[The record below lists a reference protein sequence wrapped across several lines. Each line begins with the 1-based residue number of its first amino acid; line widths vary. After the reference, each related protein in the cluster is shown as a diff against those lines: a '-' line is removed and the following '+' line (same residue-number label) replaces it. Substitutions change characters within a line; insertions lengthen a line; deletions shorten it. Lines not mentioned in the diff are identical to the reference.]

1 VSYLVPPHSGCRRP
15 AALGVR
21 LGGAS
26 VLLDSDIQ
34 CFDNGGGGAIDQIGA
49 EVVPESSRPRGWC
62 ARWAALPVFY
72 WMRTLAPMDGRCRSL
87 AGCAPR
93 GGDHTVRPTY
103 FGSLFASAG
112 VVPEFCIR
120 SSVFGVLYSPGR
132 MAGRCQCLIGCRW
145 LGGAAGKNPCG
156 QVPVFYSMHVSTVP
170 QFDGIKQ
177 NEVRRDSPDDQLV
190 PIPVARRPMDV
201 SSSQY
206 SCDWQTSEPDFPSA
220 TPPTTR
226 SASCG
231 SAIVRPER

>member
-1 VSYLVPPHSGCRRP
+1 MIPGRVSGAAGGEGEGRAVPEFSRKVVPR
-15 AALGVR
+15 
-21 LGGAS
+21 
-26 VLLDSDIQ
+26 
-34 CFDNGGGGAIDQIGA
+34 GGGAR
-49 EVVPESSRPRGWC
+49 VFRLRGWC
-62 ARWAALPVFY
+62 
-72 WMRTLAPMDGRCRSL
+72 G
-87 AGCAPR
+87 
-93 GGDHTVRPTY
+93 
-103 FGSLFASAG
+103 
-112 VVPEFCIR
+112 
-120 SSVFGVLYSPGR
+120 
-132 MAGRCQCLIGCRW
+132 AGRCQCLIGCRW

-156 QVPVFYSMHVSTVP
+156 QVPVFYSMHISTVP

>member
-1 VSYLVPPHSGCRRP
+1 MARRSDQPGRIRRIVLKAAASRALASEGSGAGSSH
-15 AALGVR
+15 AAGRCQCLNWMPLAGR

-26 VLLDSDIQ
+26 V
-34 CFDNGGGGAIDQIGA
+34 
-49 EVVPESSRPRGWC
+49 
-62 ARWAALPVFY
+62 
-72 WMRTLAPMDGRCRSL
+72 
-87 AGCAPR
+87 
-93 GGDHTVRPTY
+93 
-103 FGSLFASAG
+103 
-112 VVPEFCIR
+112 
-120 SSVFGVLYSPGR
+120 
-132 MAGRCQCLIGCRW
+132 LIGCRW

-156 QVPVFYSMHVSTVP
+156 QVPVFYSMHVNTVP

-190 PIPVARRPMDV
+190 PIPVARRPIDV

-220 TPPTTR
+220 TPPATR

>member
-1 VSYLVPPHSGCRRP
+1 MQDPLT
-15 AALGVR
+15 R

-26 VLLDSDIQ
+26 V
-34 CFDNGGGGAIDQIGA
+34 
-49 EVVPESSRPRGWC
+49 
-62 ARWAALPVFY
+62 
-72 WMRTLAPMDGRCRSL
+72 
-87 AGCAPR
+87 
-93 GGDHTVRPTY
+93 
-103 FGSLFASAG
+103 
-112 VVPEFCIR
+112 
-120 SSVFGVLYSPGR
+120 
-132 MAGRCQCLIGCRW
+132 LIGCRW

-156 QVPVFYSMHVSTVP
+156 QVPVFYSMHVNTVP

-190 PIPVARRPMDV
+190 PIPVARRPIDV

-220 TPPTTR
+220 TPPATR